1 MGGDRKCIVTQIDST
16 LNSFIV
22 EKMREMGEVG
32 LNSTKR
38 VVSALVPVV
47 GFLVKVIF
55 RKLGKPFGPNII
67 HTCAN
72 SNFMV
77 SM

>member
-1 MGGDRKCIVTQIDST
+1 MTQIDSI
-16 LNSFIV
+16 LNSLIV
-22 EKMREMGEVG
+22 EKMREMGDVG
-32 LNSTKR
+32 LNATKR
-38 VVSALVPVV
+38 VASALTLVA

-55 RKLGKPFGPNII
+55 RKLGKPFGPYII
-67 HTCAN
+67 HTYTN

>member
-1 MGGDRKCIVTQIDST
+1 MTQNGSI

-22 EKMREMGEVG
+22 EKMREMGYVG
-32 LNSTKR
+32 LKATKR
-38 VVSALVPVV
+38 VILALVPVV

-55 RKLGKPFGPNII
+55 RKLGKPFGSNII
-67 HTCAN
+67 HTYTN
-72 SNFMV
+72 SNFIV